1 MSDGGP
7 SGWPDNNGVV
17 IHTRDDV
24 HVYDMCE
31 VLGGS

>member
-7 SGWPDNNGVV
+7 SGWPDNNVVV
-17 IHTRDDV
+17 IPTRDDV

-31 VLGGS
+31 VLGGM